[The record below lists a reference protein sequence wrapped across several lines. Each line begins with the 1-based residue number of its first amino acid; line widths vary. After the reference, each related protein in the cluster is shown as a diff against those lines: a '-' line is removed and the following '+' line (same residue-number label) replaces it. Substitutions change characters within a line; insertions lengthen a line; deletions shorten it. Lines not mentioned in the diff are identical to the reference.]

1 MTGLRLR
8 AAPAWLRRVC
18 ARGGKQDL
26 SNPVAHGSGLSSGHG
41 SLSGGGDLG
50 VLAWAHGGV
59 EAGALG
65 QGLGLLRCSHVTK
78 PTRPRSRGQ
87 INAHPMLDGANLC
100 AYIRTMKN
108 SDTETAE
115 TIVHNYASYLYPL
128 PGVQGRVWGERVEK
142 DGRVWVRRLDGKI
155 EIYAVDVDGLETFL
169 GFGVAQ

>member
-1 MTGLRLR
+1 MTGLALR
-8 AAPAWLRRVC
+8 PLPGWLRRIAGCVEQDPPTPVC
-18 ARGGKQDL
+18 DGA
-26 SNPVAHGSGLSSGHG
+26 SLSSGHRRL
-41 SLSGGGDLG
+41 SSGGDRG
-50 VLAWAHGGV
+50 VLGIGDGPIQ
-59 EAGALG
+59 AGSARQAG
-65 QGLGLLRCSHVTK
+65 RFLRCSHVTK

-87 INAHPMLDGANLC
+87 INAHPMLDSAIVC

-108 SDTETAE
+108 SDTETAD

-128 PGVQGRVWGERVEK
+128 PGAQGRVWGERVEK